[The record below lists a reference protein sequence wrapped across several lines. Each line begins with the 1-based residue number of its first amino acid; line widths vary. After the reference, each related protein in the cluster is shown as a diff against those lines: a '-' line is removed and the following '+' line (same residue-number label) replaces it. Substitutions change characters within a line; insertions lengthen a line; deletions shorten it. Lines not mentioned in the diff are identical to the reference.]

1 MKLAASCNTGII
13 QLLHEL
19 GLCPEA
25 VIVTIDG
32 ELAPETATAKKGQE
46 IRIIHYK
53 HVPPLLSAQEPQGP
67 WKKAKYEKKCA
78 LCAEAPAIYLPLPK
92 QHLCAK
98 HFSLHFEKQ
107 IKRTIRDNEMVE
119 PGQKIGLGVSG
130 GKDSF
135 ALLHALSRIR
145 DSLPFEIIAL
155 TIDEGIPGYRDEALE
170 RAEKTCK
177 KLKIKQHK
185 YSFKKEYGTTISHI
199 SKKGKTNLCS
209 YCGVLRRK
217 LLNKKAR
224 ELRLDKV
231 AVGHNLDDVAQTA
244 MLNLIRNEPMRFAR
258 FNDPLVDTPEFINRI
273 RPLLALREKEVAA
286 YAYLHGYRFNSGCCC
301 PHSSNAMRWAVRHQ
315 INFLEDR
322 YPGTKQKMSASF
334 STLQKIVREKVA
346 TGNLEIK
353 ECKECGEPS
362 STDLCMACRMLRELG
377 KK

>member
-1 MKLAASCNTGII
+1 MKITASCNTSII

-78 LCAEAPAIYLPLPK
+78 ECELPPSVYLPHPK
-92 QHLCAK
+92 LHLCEK
-98 HFSLHFEKQ
+98 HFSLRFEKQ
-107 IKRTIRDNEMVE
+107 IKHSIRDYNMIES
-119 PGQKIGLGVSG
+119 GQKIGLGVSG

-145 DSLPFEIIAL
+145 NSLPFELIAI

-177 KLKIKQHK
+177 KLGIPQHK
-185 YSFKKEYGTTISHI
+185 YSFKKEYGITISQI
-199 SKKGKTNLCS
+199 AKKGVTNLCS

-224 ELRLDKV
+224 ELKLDKV
-231 AVGHNLDDVAQTA
+231 AIGHNLDDVAQTA

-258 FNDPLVDTPEFINRI
+258 FNEPLVESSEFVKRI
-273 RPLLALREKEVAA
+273 RPLLAIREKEVAS

-301 PHSSNAMRWAVRHQ
+301 PHSSNAMRWGVRHQ

-334 STLQKIVREKVA
+334 STLQKIVRERSQRRIWK
-346 TGNLEIK
+346 
-353 ECKECGEPS
+353 
-362 STDLCMACRMLRELG
+362 
-377 KK
+377 